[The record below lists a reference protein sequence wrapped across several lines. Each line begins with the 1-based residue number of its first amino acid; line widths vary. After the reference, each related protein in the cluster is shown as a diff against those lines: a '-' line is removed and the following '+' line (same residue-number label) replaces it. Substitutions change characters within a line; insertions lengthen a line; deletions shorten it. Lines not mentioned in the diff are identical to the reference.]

1 MLAGPLP
8 DYAFSGAV
16 AHDRLGERRR
26 DEAFLAA
33 VWADER
39 TRVVIMR
46 GQELAIEPKSRRLRL
61 WSPMSAP
68 AGERML
74 LGSLDGAVY
83 FMVLTDDDQPET
95 GGEYAGLRTLAT
107 SLDERESALAVHAIS
122 LGGWH
127 QRHPRCSVCG
137 NRTDIADAGASRQCP
152 VCSAQHF
159 PRTDPAVIM
168 LIVDDDDRCL
178 LGHNSARPDGW
189 YSTLAGFVEP
199 GETPEQAVRREVME
213 ETGIRVGEVTY
224 AGSQPWP
231 FPSSLMLGYF
241 GKALSTDVTVD
252 GDEITH
258 ARWFTRAELGR
269 EVAAGDLAI
278 PSTTVSIAG
287 ALVTQWYGAE
297 LPQPPSG

>member
-8 DYAFSGAV
+8 DYSFSSAV
-16 AHDRLGERRR
+16 AHDRLGEHRR
-26 DEAFLAA
+26 DKAFLAA
-33 VWADER
+33 AWDDER
-39 TRVVIMR
+39 TRVVVMR
-46 GQELAIEPKSRRLRL
+46 GQELAVEAGSGLLRL
-61 WSPMSAP
+61 WSPETAP
-68 AGERML
+68 PGQRML

-83 FMVLTDDDQPET
+83 FTVLTDDSQPGT
-95 GGEYAGLRTLAT
+95 GGDYAGLRTLAT

-137 NRTDIADAGASRQCP
+137 NPTDVADAGASRQCP
-152 VCSAQHF
+152 VCSTQHF

-168 LIVDDDDRCL
+168 LIVDDADRCL
-178 LGHNSARPDGW
+178 LGHNSARAEGW

-213 ETGIRVGEVTY
+213 ETGILVGDVTY

-241 GKALSTDVTVD
+241 GTALSTDVTVD

-258 ARWFTRAELGR
+258 ARWFTRTDIAR
-269 EVAAGDLAI
+269 EVAAGELHI
-278 PSTTVSIAG
+278 PTTVSIAG
-287 ALVTQWYGAE
+287 ALVTRWYGAE
-297 LPQPPSG
+297 LPKSPSG

>member
-8 DYAFSGAV
+8 DYSFSGAV
-16 AHDRLGERRR
+16 AHDRLGEHRR
-26 DEAFLAA
+26 DEAFLTAA
-33 VWADER
+33 WDDER
-39 TRVVIMR
+39 TRVVVMR
-46 GQELAIEPKSRRLRL
+46 GQELAVEEGSGRLRL
-61 WSPMSAP
+61 WSPRNAP
-68 AGERML
+68 DGPRML

-83 FMVLTDDDQPET
+83 FMVLTDDSEPET
-95 GGEYAGLRTLAT
+95 AGEYAGLRTLAT

-137 NRTDIADAGASRQCP
+137 NPTDVVDAGASRQCP
-152 VCSAQHF
+152 VCSTQHF

-168 LIVDDDDRCL
+168 LIVDDADRCL
-178 LGHNSARPDGW
+178 LGHNSARAQGW

-213 ETGIRVGEVTY
+213 ETGIRVGDVTY

-241 GKALSTDVTVD
+241 GRALSTDVTVD

-258 ARWFTRAELGR
+258 ARWFTRADIAR
-269 EVAAGDLAI
+269 EVATGELFI
-278 PSTTVSIAG
+278 PTTVSIAG
-287 ALVTQWYGAE
+287 ALVTRWYGAE
-297 LPQPPSG
+297 LPKPPSG

>member
-95 GGEYAGLRTLAT
+95 GGEYASLRTLAT